1 MIPVLVFYYNPESS
15 ESSDTFQV
23 QVSDQRETPRK
34 SLFGYVFPC
43 RTGDDKVN
51 WMEATV
57 PKSGSFQY
65 CKVSIKFNAASEV
78 SLENTGL
85 NQL

>member
-34 SLFGYVFPC
+34 SLFGYVSPC
-43 RTGDDKVN
+43 RTGDDTRSGHKL
-51 WMEATV
+51 WKWDGGDGPEV
-57 PKSGSFQY
+57 PRKG
-65 CKVSIKFNAASEV
+65 V
-78 SLENTGL
+78 
-85 NQL
+85 